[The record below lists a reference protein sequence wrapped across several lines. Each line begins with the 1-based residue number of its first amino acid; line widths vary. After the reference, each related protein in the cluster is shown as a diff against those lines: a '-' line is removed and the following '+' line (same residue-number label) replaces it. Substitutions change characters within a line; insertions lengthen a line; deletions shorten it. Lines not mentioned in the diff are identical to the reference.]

1 MDNVSIEIR
10 GQSYTIEAV
19 SIGGLFGVFKTFKDV
34 QEKFKDIK
42 LSDLQSKDDKKIMAI
57 IMRVLGESSDEAFK
71 ILSEVSSIDEKVIRK
86 MSIVETV
93 RLVKALLKVN
103 DFDVIKKEWGELAQT
118 FESMKIAEKEI
129 EKE

>member
-118 FESMKIAEKEI
+118 FESMKIVEKEI

>member
-1 MDNVSIEIR
+1 MNDVNVEIK

-19 SIGGLFGVFKTFKDV
+19 SIGGLFEIFKTFKDV

-57 IMRVLGESSDEAFK
+57 IIRVLGESGEEAFA
-71 ILSEVSSIDEKVIRK
+71 ILSEISTIDEQVIRK

-118 FESMKIAEKEI
+118 FESMKIVEKEI
-129 EKE
+129 AKE

>member
-1 MDNVSIEIR
+1 MSDVNIEIR
-10 GQSYTIEAV
+10 GQSYPIESI
-19 SIGGLFGVFKTFKDV
+19 SIGGLLEVFKTFKDV

-42 LSDLQSKDDKKIMAI
+42 LSDLQSKDDEKIMAI
-57 IMRVLGESSDEAFK
+57 IIRVLGESGDEVFK
-71 ILSEVSSIDEKVIRK
+71 ILSEISSIDEGVIRK

-103 DFDVIKKEWGELAQT
+103 DFDVIKKEWGELTQT
-118 FESMKIAEKEI
+118 FESMKIVEKEI

>member
-1 MDNVSIEIR
+1 MSDVNIEIK
-10 GQSYTIEAV
+10 GQSYPIESI
-19 SIGGLFGVFKTFKDV
+19 SIGGLFEIFKTFKDV

-42 LSDLQSKDDKKIMAI
+42 LSDLQSKDDEKIMAI
-57 IMRVLGESSDEAFK
+57 IIRVLGESGDEAFK
-71 ILSEVSSIDEKVIRK
+71 ILSEISSIDEGVIRK

-118 FESMKIAEKEI
+118 FESMKIVEKE
-129 EKE
+129 KE

>member
-1 MDNVSIEIR
+1 MSDVNIEIK
-10 GQSYTIEAV
+10 GQSYPIEPI
-19 SIGGLFGVFKTFKDV
+19 SIGGLFEVFKTFKDV

-42 LSDLQSKDDKKIMAI
+42 LSDLQSKDDEKIMAI
-57 IMRVLGESSDEAFK
+57 IIRVLGESGDEAFK
-71 ILSEVSSIDEKVIRK
+71 ILSEISSIDEGVIRK

-118 FESMKIAEKEI
+118 FESMKIVEKE
-129 EKE
+129 KE